1 MKRALSLTAIA
12 LAALTTLTACANDTN
27 DTVATQVVTTVETTT
42 TTTTAESKEEKAA
55 RISKRLDAM
64 APINQ
69 VDEGNL
75 NNACIM
81 AIQHELTTPSN
92 LDFPV
97 PVDMG
102 EPDSAGI
109 YSDRGKFIRETSA
122 GPVESS
128 YFCIVYTENGA
139 ITDSSATVVG

>member
-1 MKRALSLTAIA
+1 MKHNLYLWPIFA
-12 LAALTTLTACANDTN
+12 LATFSLAACGTSSND
-27 DTVATQVVTTVETTT
+27 TVETTTVEVT
-42 TTTTAESKEEKAA
+42 TTTTAESQADKNERIKA
-55 RISKRLDAM
+55 RLDAM

-81 AIQHELTTPSN
+81 AIQDELTTPSN

-102 EPDSAGI
+102 KPDSAGI
-109 YSDRGKFIRETSA
+109 YSDGGKFMRESSTGA
-122 GPVESS
+122 AVESS
-128 YFCIVYTENGA
+128 YFCTVYTKNGT
-139 ITDSSATVVG
+139 ITDSSAVVVG